1 MRMWLGRDHAVKGGY
16 VSSGVDDRAGGRLRR
31 NSRLA
36 AAAVLAAC
44 VSAGVAVA
52 PAPAYA
58 ATGADA
64 SQDASGSIA
73 VAARPSRPRIGLV
86 LGGGGAKGAAHVGVL
101 SVLDELR
108 IPVDCIV
115 GTSMGALVGGTY
127 ASGMSAAELDTAVR
141 AISWQEAIGSTG
153 LRAQVP
159 MRRKLTRGTYSLG
172 LEFGVRDGGLAA
184 PSGLVNTQNIDLTIQ
199 YLVARSRGV
208 AEFDRLPIP
217 FRAVATDMQTG
228 DMVVLDRGDLALAMR
243 ASMAVPGVFSPVS
256 MDGRV
261 LGDGGLTRNVPVDI
275 ARQTCADVV
284 IAVAV
289 PNPAPTAEE
298 LRSPLTLMSRT
309 LDVLIGAN
317 ERQQLET
324 LGSDDVKILVEMG
337 DIGSGSFDRVA
348 DAIPLGRSAA
358 LARRAELERYSVP
371 EAEYLAW
378 RDAASRPGRNP
389 VTLAGV
395 NLNGLV
401 RANPDFVRR
410 TLDLE
415 AGDVVDARGIGD
427 RAMAVFALSDFERVA
442 YTLGGDPE
450 SATLEMHLTEKS
462 WGPHIVRFDLGV
474 QMDTDG
480 TTAFTLGADY
490 LQTWIN
496 DRGGELHG
504 VLRIGRT
511 SVLEGAVY
519 QPLDR
524 AQRWFVEPGISA
536 QRSLEDVFVDGEPVT
551 RTEFAS
557 AWGYADVGRVFGNRA
572 ELRTGIRYGVQSADR
587 DFGAGTAF
595 DVDPEGYGGFAA
607 RFTFDSR
614 DRDVLWRAGT
624 VARVQ
629 YFRSSDT
636 LGMQAAPYER
646 LEGTATVLLPFLR
659 NVGYL
664 RVGGGSSLDTRLPL
678 YDTFTLGGP
687 VSLPGLSLGEL
698 RGDSYWNVQ
707 AAYMQRLADLNYVF
721 GRSLYTGVT
730 LTAADMNG
738 RIDGIRGAPIY
749 SGAWVLAGRTALGPL
764 TLSVGATTDGDWQ
777 IVFGL
782 GRPIEER
789 TITDP
794 W

>member
-1 MRMWLGRDHAVKGGY
+1 MSLGMD
-16 VSSGVDDRAGGRLRR
+16 SGAGLRPLRSGRL
-31 NSRLA
+31 SAVAMLA
-36 AAAVLAAC
+36 AFA
-44 VSAGVAVA
+44 SAGVAVA
-52 PAPAYA
+52 PAPSRA
-58 ATGADA
+58 ATGADPTPGA
-64 SQDASGSIA
+64 RADPIA
-73 VAARPSRPRIGLV
+73 FGTRSPRPRIGLV

-127 ASGMSAAELDTAVR
+127 ASGTSAAELDAAVR

-153 LRAQVP
+153 LRAKVP
-159 MRRKLTRGTYSLG
+159 MRRKLTRNNYSLG
-172 LEFGVRDGGLAA
+172 LEFGIRDGGLVA
-184 PSGLVNTQNIDLTIQ
+184 PSGLVNTQNVDLTIQ

-208 AEFDRLPIP
+208 REFDRLPIP

-228 DMVVLDRGDLALAMR
+228 EMVVLDRGDLALAMR

-256 MDGRV
+256 MQGRV

-324 LGSDDVKILVEMG
+324 LGPDDVKIVVEMG

-348 DAIPLGRSAA
+348 DAIPLGRTAA

-378 RDAASRPGRNP
+378 REAASRPGRNP

-395 NLNGLV
+395 KLNGLE
-401 RANPDFVRR
+401 RANPDFIRR

-415 AGDVVDARGIGD
+415 AGDVVDARGIGE
-427 RAMAVFALSDFERVA
+427 RANAVFALSDFERVA
-442 YTLGGDPE
+442 YTLGGDP
-450 SATLEMHLTEKS
+450 ARPTLEMHLTEKS
-462 WGPHIVRFDLGV
+462 WGPHIVRFDLGL
-474 QMDTDG
+474 QMGTDG
-480 TTAFTLGADY
+480 NTAFTLGADY

-496 DRGGELHG
+496 ARGGELRG
-504 VLRIGRT
+504 AVRVGRT
-511 SVLEGAVY
+511 SAIEGSVY

-524 AQRWFVEPGISA
+524 AHRWFVEPGVSA
-536 QRSLEDVFVDGEPVT
+536 QRSLEDIFGDGEAVT
-551 RTEFAS
+551 RTEFSS

-572 ELRTGIRYGVQSADR
+572 ELRAGIRSGVQSADR
-587 DFGAGTAF
+587 DFGARTVF
-595 DVDPEGYGGFAA
+595 DVDTEGYGGFAG

-624 VARVQ
+624 VARVS
-629 YFRSSDT
+629 YFRSSDA
-636 LGMQAAPYER
+636 LGAEADSYER
-646 LEGTATVLLPFLR
+646 LEGTATLLLPFR
-659 NVGYL
+659 QNVGYL
-664 RVGGGSSLDTRLPL
+664 RVGGGSSLDTELPL

-698 RGDSYWNVQ
+698 RGDSYWTAQ
-707 AAYMQRLADLNYVF
+707 AAYLQRLADLNYVL
-721 GRSLYTGVT
+721 GRSIYTGMT
-730 LTAADMNG
+730 LTAAEMNG
-738 RIDGIRGAPIY
+738 RIDGIRGSPIY
-749 SGAWVLAGRTALGPL
+749 SAAWVVAGRTALGPL
-764 TLSVGATTDGDWQ
+764 TLSLGATTDGDWQ
-777 IVFGL
+777 LVLGL

-789 TITDP
+789 AITDP